1 MVRLSITDF
10 RCYRFQRLE
19 TDERPVVIT
28 GPNGAGKTNLLEA
41 VSFLVPGRGL
51 RGASLASVARRAPDD
66 ADTAPERSWAVAG
79 VLKTGDGIVEIGT
92 GRDSTAGGRER
103 RLVQI
108 DGRRVRSQ
116 TALASVVSAVWL
128 TPQMDR
134 LFLEGAAARRRFL
147 DRLVF
152 GFDPEHAGRVA
163 AYDHALRER
172 ARLLRDSTAGRTAD
186 SAWLSALEET
196 MAAKGVAVAAA
207 RRDLAMRLAEFCGE
221 IKAPFPAA
229 EVRANGAVETWLDDG
244 PALAAEDKLRAA
256 LAASRREDAERG
268 GAAVGPH
275 RGDLTVRNMASGLPA
290 ADCSTGEQKALLISI
305 LLANARLQAAERR
318 ATPLLLFDEVAAHLD
333 AARRAALFAEIR
345 TLGAQAWLTGTDRAV
360 FETLRD
366 HAQFVD
372 VERGVATLIA

>member
-1 MVRLSITDF
+1 MARLSITDF

-19 TDERPVVIT
+19 TDERPVVLT

-51 RGASLASVARRAPDD
+51 RGASLASVARRVPDD
-66 ADTAPERSWAVAG
+66 PEAAPERSWAVAG
-79 VLKTGDGIVEIGT
+79 ILRTRDGIVEIGT

-108 DGRRVRSQ
+108 DGRRATSQ
-116 TALASVVSAVWL
+116 TALASVISAIWL

-134 LFLEGAAARRRFL
+134 LFLEGATARRRFL

-152 GFDPEHAGRVA
+152 GVDPKHASRVA

-172 ARLLRDSTAGRTAD
+172 ARLLRDSTAGRPPD
-186 SAWLSALEET
+186 PAWLSALEET
-196 MAAKGVAVAAA
+196 MAAKGVAVSAA
-207 RRDLAMRLAEFCGE
+207 RRDLAVRLAEFCGE
-221 IKAPFPAA
+221 IEAPFPMA
-229 EVRANGAVETWLDDG
+229 EVKADGTVERWLDDG
-244 PALAAEDKLRAA
+244 PALAAEERLRAA
-256 LAASRREDAERG
+256 LSASRREDAERG

-275 RGDLTVRNMASGLPA
+275 RGDLAVQSAESGLPA
-290 ADCSTGEQKALLISI
+290 ADCSTGEQKALLISL
-305 LLANARLQAAERR
+305 LLANARLQAAERG

-333 AARRAALFAEIR
+333 AVRRAALFEEIR
-345 TLGAQAWLTGTDRAV
+345 TLGAQAWLTGTDRSV
-360 FETLRD
+360 FEPLRG

-372 VERGVATLIA
+372 VESGVATLTN